1 MGLGRGFI
9 QILTLP
15 EFASPATF
23 RRIFGHHVHKQ
34 LYEYKNLML
43 Y

>member
-1 MGLGRGFI
+1 MWLGWDFI

-15 EFASPATF
+15 EFALPATF
-23 RRIFGHHVHKQ
+23 RRILGQHVDKQ
-34 LYEYKNLML
+34 LYEYKKLML